1 MLTKQE
7 YEEYWFTWNY
17 FTTYPASSLIMFLQM
32 FPFETISFK
41 TVEYLNYLNHE
52 NIPNLYYHNKYDIIK
67 PNDLIIYL
75 LIEQCIILAYESK
88 KTFMNKLYYLF
99 EYIYN
104 MYKIV
109 IIGSDIL
116 ESIFSRIFN
125 NYSFY
130 KCNKKYDLK
139 DIINRLKENSIPIIY
154 TSNDFYYYKI
164 KCYWFFNPIIYNEYY
179 IKNIQKQNIKI
190 LPDHLEALFK
200 LKKPLKIRSK
210 SRKERH
216 RPKLYL

>member
-1 MLTKQE
+1 MEFDIDYLFVLTDKE

-17 FTTYPASSLIMFLQM
+17 FTAYPDASLIMFLQM
-32 FPFETISFK
+32 FPYETISRETLK
-41 TVEYLNYLNHE
+41 YLNYLNPE
-52 NIPNLYYHNKYDIIK
+52 NIQKPYYYNKLK
-67 PNDLIIYL
+67 CNDLIIDFL
-75 LIEQCIILAYESK
+75 VKQFIISAYESK

-104 MYKIV
+104 MYNIV
-109 IIGSDIL
+109 II
-116 ESIFSRIFN
+116 
-125 NYSFY
+125 
-130 KCNKKYDLK
+130 
-139 DIINRLKENSIPIIY
+139 NRPKENSIPIINTSKDY
-154 TSNDFYYYKI
+154 TI
-164 KCYWFFNPIIYNEYY
+164 KCYWSVNRFIYSEYY
-179 IKNIQKQNIKI
+179 KKNIQKQNIKI

>member
-1 MLTKQE
+1 MLTDEE
-7 YEEYWFTWNY
+7 YEEYCFTWNY
-17 FTTYPASSLIMFLQM
+17 FTAYPNASLTRFLQM
-32 FPFETISFK
+32 FPLKKISRETLK
-41 TVEYLNYLNHE
+41 YLNYLNPE
-52 NIPNLYYHNKYDIIK
+52 NIQKPYYYNTLKC
-67 PNDLIIYL
+67 NDLIVD
-75 LIEQCIILAYESK
+75 LIVKQFIIFAYESE

-104 MYKIV
+104 MYNIV
-109 IIGSDIL
+109 IIDSDIL

-154 TSNDFYYYKI
+154 TSKGFYYKI
-164 KCYWFFNPIIYNEYY
+164 KCYLDPIICNEYY

-200 LKKPLKIRSK
+200 LKNPLKIRSK
-210 SRKERH
+210 SRKERY

>member
-1 MLTKQE
+1 MLTEKE
-7 YEEYWFTWNY
+7 YDEYWFTWNY
-17 FTTYPASSLIMFLQM
+17 FTAYPDASLIMFLQM

-41 TVEYLNYLNHE
+41 TLKYLNYLNNE
-52 NIPNLYYHNKYDIIK
+52 NIPNLYYYYNIIK

-75 LIEQCIILAYESK
+75 LVKQCIILNYESE

-109 IIGSDIL
+109 IIDSDIL

-139 DIINRLKENSIPIIY
+139 DIINRLQENSIPIIY
-154 TSNDFYYYKI
+154 TSKGFYYKI
-164 KCYWFFNPIIYNEYY
+164 KCYFDPIICNEYY